1 MENFT
6 DVGIFRPAGL
16 RKSFSGCA
24 GWKGNGRG
32 SFRQWL
38 SHDAKMMQI

>member
-16 RKSFSGCA
+16 LKSFSGCA
-24 GWKGNGRG
+24 GWEGE
-32 SFRQWL
+32 L
-38 SHDAKMMQI
+38 STVAVA